1 MVMTVIFN
9 NIIVC
14 LLRAILLSASRVS
27 INPLNNTER
36 ENFFGGGTPVAYG
49 SSQARDGI
57 RAEVAGHSHSH
68 RLPDPILICN
78 LHHTSW
84 QCRNP

>member
-36 ENFFGGGTPVAYG
+36 ENLFGGGTPVAYG

-57 RAEVAGHSHSH
+57 RAEVA
-68 RLPDPILICN
+68 DPIRICN